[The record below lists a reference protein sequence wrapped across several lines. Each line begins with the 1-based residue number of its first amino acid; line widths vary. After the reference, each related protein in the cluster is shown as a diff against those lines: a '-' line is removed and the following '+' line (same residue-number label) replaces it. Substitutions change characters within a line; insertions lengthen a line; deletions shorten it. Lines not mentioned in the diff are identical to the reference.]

1 MLIRPSRITT
11 MLLTVAVL
19 CCLLSDP
26 AGAAVVLLKNGDRI
40 SGRIVKMQERKLE
53 LDPDYSSV
61 NMVIDWDD
69 VLSIT
74 SDRTM
79 SVKLYGDA
87 PMPEDVGMRVRDR
100 ILLHALEEGGPIRLE
115 DIRSIN
121 LAEQDYYGF
130 VTAGGNQTSGNT
142 STQALNVNGTLIY
155 RKDEHRFIVDGKYN
169 RAQADGED
177 TANNGA
183 FNVKYD
189 YFLTRRLY
197 LGGFNLTESD
207 QFQNLSVRNS
217 TGLLAGYDVFDSWR
231 QLLAVGIGPAL
242 VYEDFTSTP
251 STVTPAATWA
261 VRYELRL
268 RGNDVILFHRQQGFQ
283 DLAHRNAFRINADQ
297 GIRIKIIGRW
307 RLTVEY
313 DVRYNSQPVDN
324 KKTTD
329 TNLILGLS
337 YDIKP

>member
-1 MLIRPSRITT
+1 
-11 MLLTVAVL
+11 MLLLTAAIS
-19 CCLLSDP
+19 CWLLIDS
-26 AGAAVVLLKNGDRI
+26 AAAAVVILKNGDRLT
-40 SGRIVKMQERKLE
+40 GRIVKMQERKLE

-61 NMVIDWDD
+61 NMVINWDE

-79 SVKLYGDA
+79 SIKLYGDA
-87 PMPEDVGMRVRDR
+87 PMPDDVGMRLRDR
-100 ILLHALEEGGPIRLE
+100 ILLNTLEDGGPIRLE
-115 DIRSIN
+115 DVRSIN
-121 LAEQDYYGF
+121 LAEEDYYGF
-130 VTAGGNQTSGNT
+130 ITAGGNQTSGNT

-155 RKDEHRFIVDGKYN
+155 RAQEHRFMIDGKYN

-197 LGGFNLTESD
+197 AGAFNLTESD
-207 QFQNLSVRNS
+207 QFQNLSVRNT
-217 TGLLAGYDVFDSWR
+217 TGLLMGYDVFDSWR
-231 QLLAVGIGPAL
+231 QLLAVGVGPGI

-268 RGNDVILFHRQQGFQ
+268 RGNDVIVFHRQQGFQ
-283 DLAHRNAFRINADQ
+283 DLGHRKAFRINADQ
-297 GIRIKIIGRW
+297 GIRIKIVGRW

-313 DVRYNSQPVDN
+313 DVRYNSRPVDN

-329 TNLILGLS
+329 TNFIVGLS